1 MNYWREYLPSKKI
14 QIVIGVIGIIA
25 LGFLV
30 YFLITKTFTG
40 NSNNNQLNLSLINE
54 DKATSE
60 YYKDSDNDGAYDWQE
75 ALWPELDPNNPDSD
89 GDGVLDG
96 KYLREKIAIQERQ
109 RLGITADQS
118 NLTET
123 EKLSRSLS
131 TALLAI
137 EQSGG
142 SIDDPETRDQIS
154 GNVIN
159 YINDLT
165 LGDTLYTRDQFSLV
179 ENTKVNSF
187 AYRDAMKKLF
197 TTYPI
202 ATSDI
207 ETLVTATENPAE
219 YQGQL
224 RSAASKYRTY
234 LNALVELN
242 VPYNIAGRHT
252 ELTNNV
258 SQIAAALENLTLAE
272 PDELVSLSAVI
283 QIEKILNV
291 SADAI
296 VKINTYFDIISSPGM
311 FPGE

>member
-1 MNYWREYLPSKKI
+1 MNFKQYLPSRKI
-14 QIVIGVIGIIA
+14 QIAIGVIGIVA

-30 YFLITKTFTG
+30 YFLISRITTSD
-40 NSNNNQLNLSLINE
+40 SNNNSLNLSLVNE
-54 DKATSE
+54 DRATSE

-109 RLGITADQS
+109 RLGTDYDQS

-159 YINDLT
+159 YISDLT
-165 LGDTLYTRDQFSLV
+165 LGDVLYTRDQFPLV
-179 ENTKVNSF
+179 ENTKANSF
-187 AYRDAMKKLF
+187 TYRDAMKKLF

-207 ETLVTATENPAE
+207 ETLVVATEKPAE

-224 RSAASKYRTY
+224 RSAAAKYRTY
-234 LNALVELN
+234 LTALSTMN

-258 SQIAAALENLTLAE
+258 SQLAAALENLTLAE

-283 QIEKILNV
+283 QIEDILNA

-296 VKINTYFDIISSPGM
+296 VKINTYFDIISAPGM